1 MVARERGETRLKHI
15 AGNQLPADDELSGKF
30 AWLEDGIDLDR
41 DLRDAFLRLQITLGD
56 MSRASILLVQDPA
69 ILTDN
74 TKAIA
79 GLNGAYIMMPSV
91 LTKNSGVCL
100 KIKDAVK
107 TRRRVFLTDAFRTE
121 HPAITAVVAQKACA
135 TWKLIDS
142 IDGFAAAKNVA
153 MRGNCSA
160 SVVAFIG
167 SEEGHVYESVTHC
180 YGLVELINFLF
191 CVDSAKSALSIFRG

>member
-1 MVARERGETRLKHI
+1 MVARERGETRLTHI

-41 DLRDAFLRLQITLGD
+41 DLRGAFLRLQITLGD
-56 MSRASILLVQDPA
+56 MCRASILLVQDPA

-107 TRRRVFLTDAFRTE
+107 TRRKGVLDGRLSNRTSRD
-121 HPAITAVVAQKACA
+121 HSGC
-135 TWKLIDS
+135 
-142 IDGFAAAKNVA
+142 
-153 MRGNCSA
+153 CS
-160 SVVAFIG
+160 
-167 SEEGHVYESVTHC
+167 EGLC
-180 YGLVELINFLF
+180 YVEAHRLH
-191 CVDSAKSALSIFRG
+191 

>member
-1 MVARERGETRLKHI
+1 M
-15 AGNQLPADDELSGKF
+15 
-30 AWLEDGIDLDR
+30 
-41 DLRDAFLRLQITLGD
+41 
-56 MSRASILLVQDPA
+56 
-69 ILTDN
+69 TDN

-79 GLNGAYIMMPSV
+79 GLNGAYIMMRSV

-107 TRRRVFLTDAFRTE
+107 TRRKVFLTDAFRTE

-167 SEEGHVYESVTHC
+167 SEEGHVYYESVTHC